1 MVLSQE
7 ALAVLRML
15 VLYMSRRW
23 ACLSGTAAQRQG
35 SHDAPQQEDGVPS
48 GNSRHSRLSLWA
60 DMWTLAVNCFTF
72 LGRNGIVLFTL
83 VRHVNCELFHFS
95 PFFVFTAPWAQYS
108 WIVGEEGAGD
118 KDFVLRRMVW
128 FFLISSGRSSVDAFL
143 RFHNSLPVCADPAA
157 KLLTVQHRRRME
169 TEGKANFVPSVW
181 ETKFV
186 QFLAALNVFFDLKET
201 EFNRFF

>member
-95 PFFVFTAPWAQYS
+95 PFFVFTA
-108 WIVGEEGAGD
+108 
-118 KDFVLRRMVW
+118 
-128 FFLISSGRSSVDAFL
+128 
-143 RFHNSLPVCADPAA
+143 
-157 KLLTVQHRRRME
+157 LLGPIQLDCRRRRCWRQ
-169 TEGKANFVPSVW
+169 GLCPSADGMVFPHLIW
-181 ETKFV
+181 QV
-186 QFLAALNVFFDLKET
+186 QCRRIFALPQ
-201 EFNRFF
+201 